1 MAKGFWV
8 KNSPTSSWKTVK
20 NLYVKI
26 SPSTWVSVN
35 DAWVK
40 IKQTGT
46 GTWQR
51 FWASATNPDTPIEI
65 LTDFTSPG
73 QLLRLQGK
81 NYHWT
86 PNPSTLFYKFTWVD
100 NATSTTYTLTSSTS
114 TSNPASGSSITLPG
128 SSTYRTISKN
138 TADNEFAIGGLSTY
152 KFTVTGALSNGLES
166 VASAE
171 YSMRTPAAPEI
182 AVEVLRFCA

>member
-81 NYHWT
+81 DYHWT
-86 PNPSTLFYKFTWVD
+86 PTPSTLFYKFTWVD
-100 NATSTTYTLTSSTS
+100 SAATQKRRC
-114 TSNPASGSSITLPG
+114 P
-128 SSTYRTISKN
+128 
-138 TADNEFAIGGLSTY
+138 TAGFLRS
-152 KFTVTGALSNGLES
+152 
-166 VASAE
+166 
-171 YSMRTPAAPEI
+171 
-182 AVEVLRFCA
+182 VLRRC